1 MNDIIIVSLGIGTL
15 IIIFIGFIIACINT
29 FSINDNENDYKYHQY
44 NEYKYKSKYDK
55 LLHDDRWYAKRRKIL
70 DRDNH
75 KCQWCGK
82 TTNLQ
87 VHHKYYNVYPNGPK
101 VNPWDYPDDAL
112 MVLCDDCHVKY
123 HNKYKV
129 KTYYRKKYKHFNLF

>member
-1 MNDIIIVSLGIGTL
+1 MNDIIIVSLYMSIL

-29 FSINDNENDYKYHQY
+29 FSINDNETEYKYQS

-55 LLHDDRWYAKRRKIL
+55 FLHDDRWYAKRRKIL

-87 VHHKYYNVYPNGPK
+87 VHHKYYNVYPNGKHPK
-101 VNPWDYPDDAL
+101 PWDYPDNAL
-112 MVLCDDCHVKY
+112 ITLCHDCHVKY
-123 HNKYKV
+123 HTKYTV
-129 KTYYRKKYKHFNLF
+129 KTYYRKKNKHFKL